1 MPPLMGGEKH
11 RAPGSRG
18 WLVAVAATLGM
29 SVSYVDRQTLAAI
42 APAVRAGLHIDHAHF
57 GWLVS
62 AFSMAYFV
70 FAPISGH
77 VVDRLGAR
85 KGFALAVVAWTC
97 VAAAHSLAT
106 SFASLFVLRI
116 LLGMT
121 EAPSFPAA
129 AQSIRRAL
137 PGTTKSA
144 GFGLLFTGSSIGAMV
159 ATPLAVA
166 IDARWGFRMAFVVTA
181 VLGTMWIPFWL
192 FATRGGALDA
202 TAPGGAATTTE
213 PLPSTL
219 AILRSAPVL
228 RSVVAIV
235 GSAPALMFV
244 INWTPQYLVEAWKI
258 PKEGIGLYALVPL
271 GLFDLGAVGFGWL
284 ASRRTPRGESKTQT
298 DLFVLALALA
308 LVLVLVPVV
317 ARGPGVAVVM
327 LGLAAMGGGGIY
339 VLVTADML
347 SRVPVARTST
357 AGAFT
362 AAAQSLA
369 HIVAAPLVGKSIDAT
384 GGFTVALL
392 ALGAIVLPTTLVFLV
407 WPVAP
412 PR

>member
-1 MPPLMGGEKH
+1 MPRVMGGEKD
-11 RAPGSRG
+11 RAAGSHG

-70 FAPISGH
+70 FAPVSGH

-116 LLGMT
+116 LLGVT

-192 FATRGGALDA
+192 FATRGGRLEHEVEEHRA
-202 TAPGGAATTTE
+202 TVE
-213 PLPSTL
+213 PPSTF
-219 AILRSAPVL
+219 AVLRSAPVL
-228 RSVVAIV
+228 RSIVAIV

-244 INWTPQYLVEAWKI
+244 INWTPQYLVEAWKV
-258 PKEGIGLYALVPL
+258 PKEGISGYALVPL
-271 GLFDLGAVGFGWL
+271 ALFDLGAVGFGWL
-284 ASRRTPRGESKTQT
+284 ASRRTPRGPSKTQS
-298 DLFVLALALA
+298 DLFVVALGLA
-308 LVLVLVPVV
+308 LVLVLVPFVP
-317 ARGPGVAVVM
+317 RGPGLAVVM

-347 SRVPVARTST
+347 ARVPVSRTST

-384 GGFTVALL
+384 HGFTVALL

-407 WPVAP
+407 WPVPP